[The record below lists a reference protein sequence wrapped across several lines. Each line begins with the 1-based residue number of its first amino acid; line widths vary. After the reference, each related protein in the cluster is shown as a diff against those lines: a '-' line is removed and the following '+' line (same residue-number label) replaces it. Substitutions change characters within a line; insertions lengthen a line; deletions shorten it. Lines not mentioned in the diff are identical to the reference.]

1 MIGGKAGEVMVDMN
15 NERTN
20 MSGSNNSVDP
30 ASYGDMPEGGY
41 ARHPLFPREDNG
53 PESRDIQFV
62 SFRRRRTDGRADNC
76 AEDIPAH
83 LIHSWAQVQGPW
95 GGGEYKAMAKDSHHR
110 IVAWAPEK
118 PGEWMLFDGPSKPF
132 TVRGEPYSPP
142 PALGE
147 PAAVFTGAPPP
158 ARLASPPTPPPPDP
172 VMSDVLRQLHELR
185 TAVASV
191 QAPPPA
197 PPSPPP
203 PPTPTHDPAM
213 IELIKSQGEL
223 LRTVLSAALTPRP
236 VESSA
241 KPSADPMAMA
251 IQIMSVLR
259 PEPAAKASAEPMTMA
274 IQLLGAIQK
283 FAPHAQGQGTVTDRL
298 GEYRAIRDLT
308 APSAPPAPQSEFG
321 DMKDLLMS
329 MMQADALSKSTR
341 DVMPPPPV
349 PERRQ
354 APPPPPPIAPL
365 QYVQGLGMVRVEQ
378 PEEPPPRTAERALD
392 YEALQRDPRQRQ
404 RMLQALGL
412 DRAFEPAPAAT
423 AVPLSHAPM
432 STTPSTPVAVESTSV
447 VSTAPA
453 ASVPVGRLDSTLDLR
468 VDAERGPVAPTTP
481 IAMAPAPVVVDED
494 LPRAP
499 REPRPVSP
507 PERAPLE
514 VAPAIETA
522 PPIEIA
528 PPIEVATASI
538 VADERIPIALPERM
552 PVAEPQGTT
561 ELELE
566 RARVSFV
573 AMLKLPPERLR
584 SALRTLPGA
593 NADVEGLMGAIGAIP
608 EAHWPVVL
616 RQLPAEMV
624 RALGDLD
631 ARTASPSGAE
641 PKNNDHSGRT

>member
-1 MIGGKAGEVMVDMN
+1 MVDIFNESN
-15 NERTN
+15 NK
-20 MSGSNNSVDP
+20 SGSNGALDP
-30 ASYGDMPEGGY
+30 ASYAEMPEGGY
-41 ARHPLFPREDNG
+41 ARHPLFPLEGNG

-83 LIHSWAQVQGPW
+83 LIQSWTQVQGPW

-132 TVRGEPYSPP
+132 TVRGEPYAPPSFAQPAAMTPP
-142 PALGE
+142 PAPLASPPVPTPPDPMTTE
-147 PAAVFTGAPPP
+147 LLREVRELRAAVTSIQATPP
-158 ARLASPPTPPPPDP
+158 APPTPPP
-172 VMSDVLRQLHELR
+172 S
-185 TAVASV
+185 
-191 QAPPPA
+191 
-197 PPSPPP
+197 
-203 PPTPTHDPAM
+203 THDPAM
-213 IELIKSQGEL
+213 VEMIKSQGEL

-241 KPSADPMAMA
+241 KPSADPMAMV
-251 IQIMSVLR
+251 IQLASVLR
-259 PEPAAKASAEPMTMA
+259 PEPAAKASAEPMSMA
-274 IQLLGAIQK
+274 IQLLGAFQK
-283 FAPHAQGQGTVTDRL
+283 FAPQAQGQGTVTDRL

-329 MMQADALSKSTR
+329 VMQADALSKSTR

-349 PERRQ
+349 PERR
-354 APPPPPPIAPL
+354 PPPPPPPPRAPL

-423 AVPLSHAPM
+423 AVPLSHAPVW
-432 STTPSTPVAVESTSV
+432 TPPSTPVAVESTPV
-447 VSTAPA
+447 VSAAPA
-453 ASVPVGRLDSTLDLR
+453 ASVPVERLDSTLDLR
-468 VDAERGPVAPTTP
+468 VYAERAPVAPTIP
-481 IAMAPAPVVVDED
+481 IAMALAPVVVDED
-494 LPRAP
+494 LPRAL

-507 PERAPLE
+507 LERAPSE

-522 PPIEIA
+522 PRIEPLPPIEIA
-528 PPIEVATASI
+528 SRNEVATASI
-538 VADERIPIALPERM
+538 TADERIPIALPERM
-552 PVAEPQGTT
+552 PIAEPHATT
-561 ELELE
+561 ELELD
-566 RARVSFV
+566 RARISFV

-593 NADVEGLMGAIGAIP
+593 NADVEGLMGAIDAIP
-608 EAHWPVVL
+608 QAHWPDVL
-616 RQLPAEMV
+616 SQLPAEMV
-624 RALGDLD
+624 RALGDMD
-631 ARTASPSGAE
+631 ARTASPSGTE
-641 PKNNDHSGRT
+641 PTKNAHSGGT